1 MVGLGRNIGS
11 HVALY
16 LYGDDE
22 RVSRAA
28 LIAAQFIQSLKE
40 GARDLAELAAL
51 TSLSSFQPKVGP
63 APRQNGSAPWLV
75 FRLSLLKNPTDLSRA
90 N

>member
-1 MVGLGRNIGS
+1 MEPVGLGRNIGS

-16 LYGDDE
+16 LNEDDE

-28 LIAAQFIQSLKE
+28 LIAAHFIQSLKE

-51 TSLSSFQPKVGP
+51 TSFIVFST
-63 APRQNGSAPWLV
+63 GSWTGASAERLV
-75 FRLSLLKNPTDLSRA
+75 TLASIPFVAAQQSH
-90 N
+90 

>member
-1 MVGLGRNIGS
+1 MEPAGLSRNIGS

-16 LYGDDE
+16 LNGDDE

-28 LIAAQFIQSLKE
+28 LIPAQFIQSLKE

-51 TSLSSFQPKVGP
+51 TSFSVISTENWTG
-63 APRQNGSAPWLV
+63 ASAEHVVTLASIPFV
-75 FRLSLLKNPTDLSRA
+75 AAQQSH
-90 N
+90 